1 MGLEEKIAANH
12 HRYDGLRCIAH
23 GTTLEMRWPEHP
35 VHPSH
40 GYVVRRRDL
49 DTLVAAEAEARGA
62 TLLQGPEA
70 IRPIWPDGLPAG
82 AVAKDKAQGERALHA
97 HYVLLPAG
105 SPSRLGPAPP

>member
-23 GTTLEMRWPEHP
+23 GITLEMPWPQHP

-49 DTLVAAEAEARGA
+49 DTMVAEEAVGPRRHAAAGHGGAAPDPAR
-62 TLLQGPEA
+62 
-70 IRPIWPDGLPAG
+70 
-82 AVAKDKAQGERALHA
+82 RAR
-97 HYVLLPAG
+97 
-105 SPSRLGPAPP
+105 SPAPS

>member
-40 GYVVRRRDL
+40 GSVVRRRAL
-49 DTLVAAEAEARGA
+49 DPIVAAEAAARGA
-62 TLLQGPEA
+62 TLLQGTEA
-70 IRPIWPDGLPAG
+70 IRPIWRAALRSG
-82 AVAKDKAQGERALHA
+82 AVAKKKEKGKRELHA
-97 HYVLLPAG
+97 RHDVKADRDRK
-105 SPSRLGPAPP
+105 S